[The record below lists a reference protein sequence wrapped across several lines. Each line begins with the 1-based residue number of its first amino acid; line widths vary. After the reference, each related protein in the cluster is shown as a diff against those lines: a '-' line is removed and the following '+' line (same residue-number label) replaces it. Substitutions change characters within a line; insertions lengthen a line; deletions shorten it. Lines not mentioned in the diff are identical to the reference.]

1 MLGNKSVSRASAEVG
16 SAARCRIDENRNGIG
31 PVARFFGRAVPGAL
45 TFKSR
50 SVLFP
55 L

>member
-1 MLGNKSVSRASAEVG
+1 MIPIFVTGQPP
-16 SAARCRIDENRNGIG
+16 DRNGIG
-31 PVARFFGRAVPGAL
+31 PVARFFGRAVSGAL

-50 SVLFP
+50 SVLFS